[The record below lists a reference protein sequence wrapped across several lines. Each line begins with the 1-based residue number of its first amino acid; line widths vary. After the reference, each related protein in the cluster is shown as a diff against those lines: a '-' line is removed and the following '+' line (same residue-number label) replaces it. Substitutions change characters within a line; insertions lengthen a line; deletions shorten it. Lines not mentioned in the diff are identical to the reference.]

1 MYEKKEKG
9 DFLIMERLFL
19 LQKRRV
25 FMTNYEV
32 HSLECDEMY
41 SLECDKVYSLEC
53 DELYSE
59 EYIQDYIEKLHG
71 INYDFVDEYHVVSFN
86 QTVDIDGDFF

>member
-1 MYEKKEKG
+1 
-9 DFLIMERLFL
+9 
-19 LQKRRV
+19 
-25 FMTNYEV
+25 MTNYELY
-32 HSLECDEMY
+32 SPECDELY
-41 SLECDKVYSLEC
+41 SLEYDELYSPEC

>member
-32 HSLECDEMY
+32 HSLECDELY
-41 SLECDKVYSLEC
+41 CN
-53 DELYSE
+53 ELYSE

>member
-1 MYEKKEKG
+1 
-9 DFLIMERLFL
+9 
-19 LQKRRV
+19 
-25 FMTNYEV
+25 MTNYEV

-59 EYIQDYIEKLHG
+59 EYIQNYIEKLRG
-71 INYDFVDEYHVVSFN
+71 INYDFFDEYHVVSFN
-86 QTVDIDGDFF
+86 KTVDIDGDFF